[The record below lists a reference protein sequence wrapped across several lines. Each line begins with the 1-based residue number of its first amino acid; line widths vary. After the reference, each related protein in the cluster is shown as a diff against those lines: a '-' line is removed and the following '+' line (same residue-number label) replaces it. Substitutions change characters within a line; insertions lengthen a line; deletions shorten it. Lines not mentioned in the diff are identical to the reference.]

1 MAAIIADM
9 SKPWSG
15 LERLARHVG
24 GTRTLALPL
33 LRTLAVLAGVAWVL
47 LSPAGSSGW
56 GRVHSVLLAFALYSA
71 VLMASL
77 WRWPRRIL
85 SLNVW
90 VVVLDLAFALLLIR
104 FTGGAQ
110 STLYLALLLIAGLQ
124 SYYYGL
130 ARGVAVAA
138 VSAAAYTA
146 VAWPTID
153 EIEWANMTIRL
164 VMLVG
169 TAVAVGVLARV
180 EEAERL
186 AVVTLTGEAQSRE
199 QFIRNVVES
208 LSEGLVA
215 LDLEGRIIA
224 WNHAMGARYD
234 VTRSEVMGRPFLDC
248 FPNYRREALARPLE
262 RLLRGEN
269 EGFALEGVEHETLRK
284 GPVVQNI
291 KGSLLRQGGQ
301 PIGAVLLIEDITER
315 VALERS
321 ARQAEKLAALG
332 TLAAGLAHELNNPI
346 GIISSR
352 IEIMLLDAES
362 APLAPE
368 VTEDLRVLHRHAQRV
383 ARIAQGLLSFA
394 RQSSGQRG
402 PVDLNHLVEE
412 TLLLIERQVAKTG
425 IAIKRGLAPDLP
437 PVLGDGN
444 ALQQVV
450 LNLLTNA
457 RDALAAGGEIAVETA
472 AVPGRPGGARL
483 LVRDTGPGI
492 PPELL
497 PKIFDPFF
505 TTKSD
510 GTGLGLSIS
519 YGIVRDHAGTVDV
532 QSRPGEGT
540 TFILTFPAMTEPWRP

>member
-1 MAAIIADM
+1 M
-9 SKPWSG
+9 SNPGPG
-15 LERLARHVG
+15 LEWLARRVG

-33 LRTLAVLAGVAWVL
+33 LRTLAVLAGVVWVL
-47 LSPAGSSGW
+47 LAPAGYRGW
-56 GRVHSVLLAFALYSA
+56 SPVHTALLAFALYSGA
-71 VLMASL
+71 LMAAL
-77 WRWPRRIL
+77 WRWPGRVL
-85 SLNVW
+85 GLNIYVA
-90 VVVLDLAFALLLIR
+90 VMDLGFALLMIR
-104 FTGGAQ
+104 VTGGAQ
-110 STLYLALLLIAGLQ
+110 STLFLALLLIAGLQ

-130 ARGVAVAA
+130 VRGVAVAA
-138 VSAAAYTA
+138 VSAGAYTA
-146 VAWPTID
+146 VVWPTID
-153 EIEWANMTIRL
+153 SIEWANMAIRL

-169 TAVAVGVLARV
+169 TAVALGVLAQV

-186 AVVTLTGEAQSRE
+186 AVATLTGEAQSRE

-208 LSEGLVA
+208 LSEGVVA
-215 LDLEGRIIA
+215 LDLEGRIVT
-224 WNHAMGARYD
+224 WNRAMEALYEIPGD
-234 VTRSEVMGRPFLDC
+234 DVMGRRFLDC
-248 FPNYRREALARPLE
+248 FPNYRSEALARPLE
-262 RLLRGEN
+262 RLLGGEG
-269 EGFALEGVEHETLRK
+269 EDFALEGVEHETLRK
-284 GPVVQNI
+284 GRVVQNL

-301 PIGAVLLIEDITER
+301 PAGAVLLIEDITER
-315 VALERS
+315 VAIERS

-352 IEIMLLDAES
+352 IEIMLLDAETE
-362 APLAPE
+362 PLPRE
-368 VTEDLRVLHRHAQRV
+368 VAEDLRVLHRHAQRV
-383 ARIAQGLLSFA
+383 ARIAHGLLSFA

-412 TLLLIERQVAKTG
+412 TLLLIEKQVTRSG
-425 IAIKRGLAPDLP
+425 IAIKRSLAPALP

-457 RDALAAGGEIAVETA
+457 RDALGSGGEIAVETA

-540 TFILTFPAMTEPWRP
+540 TFILTFPAMTEAWRP